1 MSLLINSKDIY
12 IPNNMCYKFALS
24 KSRMPR
30 TYHGATNSRLQLLYD
45 PQKRFGCA
53 GLFYFLFFG
62 WWGYRHGTNRRAES
76 NTRPWRANPTL
87 VSMTQHCDGNVFHGS
102 ESIWACLL
110 AQCQQ
115 ISRSKILQFMFRSRD
130 PLVFWF
136 TQIIT
141 FVNFVDITPS
151 LFHSD
156 LWVKANMRFKV
167 TIINAFS

>member
-1 MSLLINSKDIY
+1 MWLIRLIKTNLGRDLTSLLFKLDALPSQRPNQIIYQVGSIWTMSLLINSKDIY

-45 PQKRFGCA
+45 PQKRFGWA
-53 GLFYFLFFG
+53 GLFYFLLFG
-62 WWGYRHGTNRRAES
+62 WWGYRHGTNRRVEL

-87 VSMTQHCDGNVFHGS
+87 VPMTQHCDGNVLCGS

-115 ISRSKILQFMFRSRD
+115 ISCSKIL
-130 PLVFWF
+130 
-136 TQIIT
+136 
-141 FVNFVDITPS
+141 
-151 LFHSD
+151 
-156 LWVKANMRFKV
+156 
-167 TIINAFS
+167 